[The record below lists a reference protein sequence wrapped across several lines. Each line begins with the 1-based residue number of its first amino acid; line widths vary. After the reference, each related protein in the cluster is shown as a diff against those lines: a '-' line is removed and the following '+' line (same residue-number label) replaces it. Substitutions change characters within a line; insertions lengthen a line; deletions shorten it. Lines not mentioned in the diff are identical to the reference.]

1 MTTALGR
8 WLVPASVVAG
18 AALVVGG
25 CSTSDPTPPLAT
37 LGTGTGL
44 PSTSG
49 SGTGSATTTRSTTPT
64 ATATATGAVSPLS
77 AKPGYRPANLS
88 ADQLTVVKAY
98 DAYWV
103 FRAQSLGT
111 NTVDLSNGGTVASAQ
126 GFSQISTYA
135 SQQKARGQHAAGEIT
150 TNLTAVAL
158 AGSTATLTDCSL
170 DNSYDVKTDTGVQ
183 LAKPKGLIKVTIVL
197 VRQPSGWVVANINP
211 STSTC
216 TVPTA

>member
-1 MTTALGR
+1 MAGACSSQPPPPPRVTSDSDNVITSRTSAATPSTTSGRPTTTA
-8 WLVPASVVAG
+8 P
-18 AALVVGG
+18 
-25 CSTSDPTPPLAT
+25 
-37 LGTGTGL
+37 
-44 PSTSG
+44 
-49 SGTGSATTTRSTTPT
+49 
-64 ATATATGAVSPLS
+64 TATATGAVSPLS
-77 AKPGYRPANLS
+77 AKAGYRPANLS
-88 ADQLTVVKAY
+88 ADQLAVVKAY